1 MKIYATNK
9 FIITGSIIIV
19 IIIMI
24 VNYIFIYLKL

>member
-1 MKIYATNK
+1 MKIYATTK